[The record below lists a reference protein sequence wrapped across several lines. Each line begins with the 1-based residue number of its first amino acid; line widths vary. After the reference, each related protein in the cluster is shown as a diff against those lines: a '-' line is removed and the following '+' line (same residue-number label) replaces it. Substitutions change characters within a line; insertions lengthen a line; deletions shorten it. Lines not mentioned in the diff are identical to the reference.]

1 MGTTVEKLIYLQET
15 KEAIKNAIVEKGVEV
30 PEGTTFRA
38 YAQKVGEIKGGL
50 TESDR
55 FTQIPTNETRPYIK
69 GNATVAYAG
78 YPIFLQMQGMG
89 MSYNLIINIYGIDNI
104 QYEAFQGEYSRG
116 EKYANLTEKVTYSKN
131 GSGSVRNHSFY
142 LNVGGS
148 SDPVIQTQIQL
159 NEETGQ
165 LTFTNTYA
173 NERKYGVMVCGY
185 VPK

>member
-15 KEAIKNAIVEKGVEV
+15 KDAIKNAIVAKGVEV

-78 YPIFLQMQGMG
+78 YPIFLQLQGMG
-89 MSYNLIINIYGIDNI
+89 MGYNLIINIYGIDNI
-104 QYEAFQGEYSRG
+104 QYEAFQGVYSNG
-116 EKYANLTEKVTYSKN
+116 EKYANLTEKVRYSKN

-173 NERKYGVMVCGY
+173 IERKYGVMVCGY

>member
-38 YAQKVGEIKGGL
+38 YAQKVGEIKSGL

-78 YPIFLQMQGMG
+78 YPIFLQMQGIEMG
-89 MSYNLIINIYGIDNI
+89 YNLIINIYGIDNI
-104 QYEAFQGEYSRG
+104 QYEAFRVWYSRG
-116 EKYANLTEKVTYSKN
+116 DQYANLTEKVTYSKN

-142 LNVGGS
+142 LNAGGS
-148 SDPVIQTQIQL
+148 NDPVIQTQIQL

-173 NERKYGVMVCGY
+173 NDRKYGVMVCGY

>member
-55 FTQIPTNETRPYIK
+55 FTQIPTNETIPYIK

-89 MSYNLIINIYGIDNI
+89 MGYNLIINIYGIDNI
-104 QYEAFQGEYSRG
+104 QYEAFQGEYYRG
-116 EKYANLTEKVTYSKN
+116 DKYANLTEKVTYSKN

-142 LNVGGS
+142 LNVGGN
-148 SDPVIQTQIQL
+148 SDPVIQTKIQL

-173 NERKYGVMVCGY
+173 NEGKYGVMVCGY

>member
-15 KEAIKNAIVEKGVEV
+15 KDAIKNAIVAKGVEV

-89 MSYNLIINIYGIDNI
+89 MGYNLIINIYGIDNI

-116 EKYANLTEKVTYSKN
+116 EKYANLTEKVRYSKN

-142 LNVGGS
+142 LSVGGS

>member
-1 MGTTVEKLIYLQET
+1 MGTTTEKLTYLQGT
-15 KEAIKNAIVEKGVEV
+15 KDAIKNAIVAKGVEV

-38 YAQKVGEIKGGL
+38 YAQKVGEIKSGL

-89 MSYNLIINIYGIDNI
+89 MGYNLIINIYGIDNI
-104 QYEAFQGEYSRG
+104 QYEAFQGEYYRG
-116 EKYANLTEKVTYSKN
+116 DQYTNLTEKVTYSKN

-142 LNVGGS
+142 LNVGGGN
-148 SDPVIQTQIQL
+148 DPVIQTQIQL